1 MALCPSGTQAA
12 WQVEYPDDQGVNYWW
27 DYDES
32 VVKGLENARK
42 NDELLRFV
50 WAWPNG
56 KVSEY
61 EADPKRGLVANV
73 GTEHGRKLRRLFVQ
87 CSPSADAEMQEQED
101 QPGAEPGEEK
111 VRWQVAY
118 ERRGVEYWWDYDT
131 NVSLGLE
138 QSLRSGKLLGF
149 DWDWGPRKSG
159 EISEYVADPML
170 GIVVN
175 QKTQFARKIRR
186 VFLA

>member
-101 QPGAEPGEEK
+101 QPGAEGPGEEK
-111 VRWQVAY
+111 VHWQVSSTGGTTTPMSA
-118 ERRGVEYWWDYDT
+118 W
-131 NVSLGLE
+131 VS
-138 QSLRSGKLLGF
+138 SSR
-149 DWDWGPRKSG
+149 
-159 EISEYVADPML
+159 
-170 GIVVN
+170 
-175 QKTQFARKIRR
+175 
-186 VFLA
+186 